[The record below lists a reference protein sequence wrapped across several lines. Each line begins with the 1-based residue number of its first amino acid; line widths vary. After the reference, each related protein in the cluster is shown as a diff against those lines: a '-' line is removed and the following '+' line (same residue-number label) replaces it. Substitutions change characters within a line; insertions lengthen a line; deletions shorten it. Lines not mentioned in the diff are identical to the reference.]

1 MMKKRYFLP
10 ICFVSLCTVPFLLFG
25 GKMADAAEKQMISVT
40 NDAQKAI
47 SVPLDEETAASKKAV
62 KSTAV
67 KPAVGTDKTP
77 VTVATAKGA
86 ASPAAADA
94 KKTPAPETLPVP
106 PTDEEAAWTLV
117 GSNSTYDVY
126 YDTRTLKADPKSGI
140 ITVWNKW
147 VNKKAMGAANKTLLL
162 QSQYDVRLRVVS
174 DLVQYQYNALGQKTD
189 GEKFPDTSWY
199 PLSPDTL
206 GMELCNALKAVFLN
220 N

>member
-10 ICFVSLCTVPFLLFG
+10 ICFVSLCTIPFLLFG
-25 GKMADAAEKQMISVT
+25 GKMANATENQMISVT

-47 SVPLDEETAASKKAV
+47 SVPLDEETVASKKAV
-62 KSTAV
+62 KTTAV

-77 VTVATAKGA
+77 VTVATAKGT

-94 KKTPAPETLPVP
+94 QKTPVPETLPVP

-174 DLVQYQYNALGQKTD
+174 DLVQYQYNALGQNTD

>member
-1 MMKKRYFLP
+1 MMKKHCFLP
-10 ICFVSLCTVPFLLFG
+10 ICFVSLCAAPFLLFG
-25 GKMADAAEKQMISVT
+25 GKAVDAAAKQTFSVT
-40 NDAQKAI
+40 NGAQKAI
-47 SVPLDEETAASKKAV
+47 SVPLDER
-62 KSTAV
+62 TAV
-67 KPAVGTDKTP
+67 SKVPAKTVAAKTAGTDKTP
-77 VTVATAKGA
+77 VTVAAAKGA
-86 ASPAAADA
+86 VSADKTAQKPAA
-94 KKTPAPETLPVP
+94 PEKLPIP

-126 YDTRTLKADPKSGI
+126 YDTRTLKADAKSGI

-147 VNKKAMGAANKTLLL
+147 VNKKALGPAPKVLLL

-174 DLVQYQYNALGQKTD
+174 DLVQYKYNGLGQKLD

-206 GMELCNALKAVFLN
+206 GMELCNALKAVLLN

>member
-1 MMKKRYFLP
+1 MKKRCFLP
-10 ICFVSLCTVPFLLFG
+10 ICLVSLFTVPFLLFG
-25 GKMADAAEKQMISVT
+25 GTPASASEKGTVSVT
-40 NDAQKAI
+40 NEAQKTV
-47 SVPLDEETAASKKAV
+47 VPEK
-62 KSTAV
+62 
-67 KPAVGTDKTP
+67 
-77 VTVATAKGA
+77 
-86 ASPAAADA
+86 
-94 KKTPAPETLPVP
+94 LPVP
-106 PTDEEAAWTLV
+106 PTDDEAAWTLV

-147 VNKKAMGAANKTLLL
+147 VNKKALVAAPKTLLL

-174 DLVQYQYNALGQKTD
+174 DRVQYRYNGLGQQIE

>member
-1 MMKKRYFLP
+1 MMKKRCFLP
-10 ICFVSLCTVPFLLFG
+10 ICFVSLFTVPFLLFG
-25 GKMADAAEKQMISVT
+25 SHPASAAEKGTVSVT

-47 SVPLDEETAASKKAV
+47 PLSLDE
-62 KSTAV
+62 
-67 KPAVGTDKTP
+67 
-77 VTVATAKGA
+77 ATATPKT
-86 ASPAAADA
+86 SVKAAAAKAPVSSVKEADAATDA
-94 KKTPAPETLPVP
+94 KKAAAPEKLPVP
-106 PTDEEAAWTLV
+106 PTEEEAAWTLV

-126 YDTRTLKADPKSGI
+126 YDSRSLKADPKSGI

-147 VNKKAMGAANKTLLL
+147 VNKKAVGPADKTLLL

-174 DLVQYQYNALGQKTD
+174 DLVQYKYNGLGQQTD

>member
-10 ICFVSLCTVPFLLFG
+10 ICFVSLCTAPFLLFG
-25 GKMADAAEKQMISVT
+25 EKTADAAEKQPISVT
-40 NDAQKAI
+40 KDAQKAI
-47 SVPLDEETAASKKAV
+47 SVPLDEEMAASKKAV
-62 KSTAV
+62 KATAV
-67 KPAVGTDKTP
+67 KTATGNGKTP
-77 VTVATAKGA
+77 VTVATSKSA
-86 ASPAAADA
+86 APAAADT
-94 KKTPAPETLPVP
+94 KKAAAPEKLPVP

>member
-1 MMKKRYFLP
+1 MMKKHCFLP

-25 GKMADAAEKQMISVT
+25 GKMADAAETHAISVA
-40 NDAQKAI
+40 NDTQKAI
-47 SVPLDEETAASKKAV
+47 SVPLDEGTAAPKAPV
-62 KSTAV
+62 KATAAA
-67 KPAVGTDKTP
+67 KTAGTDKTP
-77 VTVATAKGA
+77 VTVAAAKGA
-86 ASPAAADA
+86 VAADTA
-94 KKTPAPETLPVP
+94 DKKPTAPEKLPVP

-126 YDTRTLKADPKSGI
+126 YDTRTLKADAKSGI

-147 VNKKAMGAANKTLLL
+147 VNKKALGAAPKVLLL

-174 DLVQYQYNALGQKTD
+174 DLVQYKYNGLGQKLD

-206 GMELCNALKAVFLN
+206 GMELCNALKAVLLN